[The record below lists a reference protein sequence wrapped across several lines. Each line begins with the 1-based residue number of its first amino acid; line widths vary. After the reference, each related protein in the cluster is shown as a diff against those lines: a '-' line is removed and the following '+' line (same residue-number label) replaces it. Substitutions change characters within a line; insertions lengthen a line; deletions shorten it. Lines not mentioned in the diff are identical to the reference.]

1 MRRALIVISVML
13 LTACRVDATVDISM
27 NAEGSGHIT
36 VTAIAD
42 ADVVNRAPGL
52 ADDLRF
58 DDAEAAGW
66 TVTGP
71 TATDD
76 GGLRV
81 ELTHTYANPE
91 EATALLQSINGSGGP
106 LHGAVLTR
114 TVRDDGTSV
123 SLTGTLR
130 IDGLAAF
137 ADPDVLAAVGAT
149 PYAEEV
155 VATNASP
162 SDAVRV
168 TIRAALPGEITSVA
182 GTVTGSSVSWIVP
195 LDGSQLD
202 LGSTAVDDHG
212 TAKIWGVAANAAL
225 IALVAWCLLAVAF
238 ISWVIRQRKRRAHHR
253 RPPNAVT

>member
-1 MRRALIVISVML
+1 MRQALIVISVML
-13 LTACRVDATVDISM
+13 LTACRVDATVEISM
-27 NAEGSGHIT
+27 NAEGSGQIT
-36 VTAIAD
+36 VTAVAD

-52 ADDLRF
+52 AEDLRF
-58 DDAEAAGW
+58 DDAKAADW
-66 TVTGP
+66 TVSEPTP
-71 TATDD
+71 TAD
-76 GGLRV
+76 GGLHV
-81 ELTHTYANPE
+81 ELTHSFANPE
-91 EATALLQSINGSGGP
+91 EATAILQSINGSGGP

-114 TVRDDGTSV
+114 KVRDDGTSV

-155 VATNASP
+155 VASNPSP

-168 TIRAALPGEITSVA
+168 TVRAALPGKITSVT
-182 GTVTGSSVSWIVP
+182 GTVSGGNVSWIVP

-225 IALVAWCLLAVAF
+225 IGLLIWCVLAFAF
-238 ISWVIRQRKRRAHHR
+238 ISWVIRQRKQRGHHR
-253 RPPNAVT
+253 RPRAV